1 MLKDP
6 SPVRGPRGLLPIKL
20 RPLWLP
26 LILAAP
32 VFSLCMVIVEGELHA
47 AVT

>member
-6 SPVRGPRGLLPIKL
+6 SPVRGPWGLFPIKL
-20 RPLWLP
+20 RPIWIL

-32 VFSLCMVIVEGELHA
+32 VFRLCMVIVERELHA